1 MIENIEVIFED
12 KDIVVLSKPAG
23 MVTNSATTVK
33 DESLQSWF
41 AKKYGQDFPEDW
53 QDLVPADFS
62 DEYGS
67 PEEIYGQRQGMVHR
81 LDKNTSGV
89 MIFAKHP
96 GSLVSLLA
104 QFRLRKTQKEYLALV
119 HGQFRIPEGNISAPL
134 ARARVDRKKFAVDA
148 NGRSA
153 ETRYEVVDVFS
164 GFIDEAFSSFS
175 EDERKTMKQAQRF
188 YNQGFSLVRCWP
200 KTGRTHQIR
209 VHMAHEN
216 HPLVGDIIY
225 LGKKRSKV
233 DPLWCGR
240 HFLHAEL
247 LEFDHPRTGE
257 RTKFSAE
264 LSADL
269 KEAVSFLKKK

>member
-1 MIENIEVIFED
+1 MNKNITVIFED

-23 MVTNSATTVK
+23 MVTNSAATVK
-33 DESLQSWF
+33 EESLQSWF
-41 AKKYGQDFPEDW
+41 AKNYPQDFPEDW
-53 QDLVPADFS
+53 EEMIPSDFS
-62 DEYGS
+62 DEYGT
-67 PEEIYGQRQGMVHR
+67 PEEIYEQRHGMVHR

-89 MIFAKHP
+89 MIFARHP
-96 GSLVSLLA
+96 GSLVNLLS

-119 HGQFRIPEGNISAPL
+119 HGRFGVPEGNILAPL
-134 ARARVDRKKFAVDA
+134 ARARVDRKKFAVDI
-148 NGRSA
+148 NGRQA
-153 ETRYEVVDVFS
+153 ETKYEVADVFS
-164 GFIDEAFSSFS
+164 GFIDDSFSSFS
-175 EDERKTMKQAQRF
+175 EDNKKLMKQAQRF

-216 HPLVGDIIY
+216 HPLVGDVIY

-233 DPLWCGR
+233 DPLWCER
-240 HFLHAEL
+240 HFLHAES

-264 LSADL
+264 LPADL
-269 KEAVSFLKKK
+269 KKVVSLLEKK